1 MTVAEQVSA
10 KTRLREFFRL
20 KISLWGILTVGA
32 LWAGAGTVAGFLGP
46 LAWWLDL
53 FSHFRVQYA
62 LFFAFLALCCAVA
75 KRWKAALAAL
85 AICPINVAV
94 FAPLFI
100 PYRDNPTPSGPAYR
114 AMMMNVNVSAGNPE
128 WVAKRIEEESPDI
141 LLLEE
146 VSDRWIEELDAATA
160 KYPYRTI
167 QTRGDP
173 FGIALYSRYPWKK
186 SEIVYLGEARLPSVY
201 AEIEL
206 GAGTVTVVG
215 THPVCPANGKASA
228 LRNDQLAKIPE
239 FLRRFNGPVVLLGDL
254 NTTPW
259 SYHFQSLLRDAGLK
273 DSSRGRGIQPT
284 WPTHRWPLLI
294 PIDHFLYRG
303 GIAVVSKRIGRKTG
317 SDHYPVIVEFA
328 ISRERE

>member
-1 MTVAEQVSA
+1 MTAVDQVSA
-10 KTRLREFFRL
+10 KARLREFFHL
-20 KISLWGILTVGA
+20 KVSFWGILTVGA

-62 LFFAFLALCCAVA
+62 LFFAFLALCCVVA
-75 KRWKAALAAL
+75 RRWKAALAAL
-85 AICPINVAV
+85 VVCLINVVV

-100 PYRDNPTPSGPAYR
+100 PYRDNPPPSGPAYR

-128 WVAKRIEEESPDI
+128 WVVKRIEEESPDI

-146 VSDRWIEELDAATA
+146 ISDRWIEELDAVTA
-160 KYPYRTI
+160 KYPYQTVH
-167 QTRGDP
+167 TRGDA

-186 SEIVYLGEARLPSVY
+186 SKIVYIGEARLPSVY

-206 GAGTVTVVG
+206 GGTTATILG
-215 THPVCPANGKASA
+215 THPMCPVSGKASA
-228 LRNDQLAKIPE
+228 LRNDQLAKIPR
-239 FLRRFNGPVVLLGDL
+239 FLDQFDGPVVLLGDL

-259 SYHFQSLLRDAGLK
+259 SHHFKRLLQDAGLK
-273 DSSRGRGIQPT
+273 DSSRGWGIQPT

-294 PIDHFLYRG
+294 PIDHCLYRG
-303 GIAVVSKRIGRKTG
+303 GVAIVGKRIGRKTG